1 MSKKNK
7 KIFEIDVKE
16 IDEMQDAIF
25 EYFLIISELMGK
37 TDIEIEKITLNCDS
51 TKITVEGY
59 EIPPLESEE
68 STEDDFEWI

>member
-59 EIPPLESEE
+59 EISPLESEE